1 MKSVDR
7 LDSVN
12 RLESVTRGKT
22 SPGIVGCLH
31 EARANNFPSV
41 TRGRLCS
48 PHAEMILLFE
58 RNMYSQV
65 GLIKSPLLVRLK

>member
-1 MKSVDR
+1 MYFAKALFEVDIKFSCQLLVTNSGCGYMKSVNR

-12 RLESVTRGKT
+12 RHKSVTRGKT

-41 TRGRLCS
+41 TRGRLC
-48 PHAEMILLFE
+48 
-58 RNMYSQV
+58 
-65 GLIKSPLLVRLK
+65 

>member
-1 MKSVDR
+1 MNKVILGRGYMKSVNR

-12 RLESVTRGKT
+12 RPESVTRGKT

-41 TRGRLCS
+41 TRGRLC
-48 PHAEMILLFE
+48 
-58 RNMYSQV
+58 
-65 GLIKSPLLVRLK
+65 